1 MNLEIKKEKMYLK
14 VVNGKVLKSIQV
26 SGGKNLDGTYKPSGF
41 LSVRLVKE
49 AEDAFKKTI
58 QSLNVKTVKKY
69 PKTVLVEL
77 AKGFLAYEK
86 WDKGD
91 RLVAVITEAGFT
103 SDKEEKEEKEISGNL
118 PF

>member
-41 LSVRLVKE
+41 LSVRLVKD
-49 AEDAFKKTI
+49 AEDAFKKCITDLGI
-58 QSLNVKTVKKY
+58 KSANDY

-103 SDKEEKEEKEISGNL
+103 SDKEEKEISGNL